1 MNIEGPNPLA
11 GFVPGARRF
20 LNLPV
25 LLGKVIDW
33 CVIGLAVLLPIWFM
47 PLTLDIL
54 ELNKQT
60 LLVILTMVAVVAW
73 VGKGLLERSFS
84 LTRSWVH
91 LVVLFFL
98 GGYLVTSFFSLDKYL
113 SFVGNIGQMQWA
125 FATIAA
131 CVFMYFVIVNRFRSA
146 GQVYDLVLWFLLGS
160 TLAGLYGLLQMTGL
174 YVLGF
179 WGVTAS
185 KTFNSVGTVNALG
198 VFMVVPTVIAASLTV
213 LGCKEKTCVLA
224 RGNWIASFWKII
236 VWAALITGVLV
247 SIVVDFWVVWA
258 GILFGT
264 ALIVVIPFLRT
275 RRFGHPV
282 TLAVPTVLA
291 VVSVLL
297 LLFRTPLNLQIPSE
311 VSPSASHSWQI
322 AQQVLRDAPLF
333 GSGPGTWIYDYAKY
347 RSPGVNLS
355 NFWNVRFERGLSAFL
370 TMLAMIGL
378 VGTTLWLILVISA
391 VVKSSLHLVRER
403 NDDLWQA
410 YLTIFVGWA
419 TLVFIAFF
427 YNYNVTH
434 HVAFWFLLALLGIL
448 VSQGEYR
455 WDARMKSV
463 ITTVLSILF
472 ILLAVGAVS
481 VTWLA
486 GQRLVADAQYSA
498 SVASFQRGDSID
510 TSISH
515 LNTAVLLNRLNDVY
529 YRNLSQ
535 AYLIKAGR
543 MIQGNPDEAT
553 ARLINTN
560 VASAVENGKRA
571 TEIAPA
577 NVDNWAN
584 LASIYQAIASFTRGA
599 DEFAIKNYV
608 DALSREPN
616 NPVFSNEIGKL
627 HVLRSDA
634 YRTLLN
640 SSDEATRKDAQQNM
654 NDELNKAADSFNQS
668 ITAKADYAPAHFN
681 LGVVYERQGRLK
693 DAVVKLEQVL
703 GANPSDVGVA
713 FQLATLDY
721 RVGDKDKAQNLFEQI
736 TKAMPNYANAR
747 WFLSVIY
754 EEKGL
759 YDQAIK
765 EVEQVKA
772 TNPGNATVDQRLA
785 ALLKAKQDKQKPQVN
800 PLPQP
805 VKETISGPAA
815 QNPVQAP

>member
-1 MNIEGPNPLA
+1 
-11 GFVPGARRF
+11 
-20 LNLPV
+20 
-25 LLGKVIDW
+25 
-33 CVIGLAVLLPIWFM
+33 VLLPIWFM

-60 LLVILTMVAVVAW
+60 LLVILTMVAVIAW
-73 VGKGLLERSFS
+73 IGKALLERSFS

-113 SFVGNIGQMQWA
+113 SLVGNFGQMQWA

-131 CVFMYFVIVNRFRSA
+131 CVFLYFVIVNRFRSA

-160 TLAGLYGLLQMTGL
+160 TLAGLYGLLQMSGL
-174 YVLGF
+174 YLLGF

-198 VFMVVPTVIAASLTV
+198 VYMVVPTVIAASLTV

-224 RGNWIASFWKII
+224 RDNWIASFWKVI
-236 VWAALITGVLV
+236 VWAALVVGVV
-247 SIVVDFWVVWA
+247 MSIIVDFWVVWA
-258 GILFGT
+258 GILFGM
-264 ALIVVIPFLRT
+264 ALLVVIPFLRT

-282 TLAVPTVLA
+282 TLAIPTVLA

-297 LLFRTPLNLQIPSE
+297 LLFRTPINLQLPSE

-322 AQQVLRDAPLF
+322 ARQVLRDAPLF

-347 RSPGVNLS
+347 RSVGVNVS

-370 TMLAMIGL
+370 TMLGMIGL
-378 VGTTLWLILVISA
+378 VGTTLWLILIISA
-391 VVKSSLHLVRER
+391 IVKSALHLVRER
-403 NDDLWQA
+403 NDDMWQA
-410 YLTIFVGWA
+410 YLTIFVGWI

-434 HVAFWFLLALLGIL
+434 HAAFWFLLALLGIL

-463 ITTVLSILF
+463 ITSVLSVLF

-481 VTWLA
+481 VTWLSV
-486 GQRLVADAQYSA
+486 QRLVADAQYSE
-498 SVASFQRGDSID
+498 SVNAFQRGDSID

-535 AYLIKAGR
+535 AYLIRAGR
-543 MIQGNPDEAT
+543 MLQGNPDEPT
-553 ARLINTN
+553 ARQINSN
-560 VASAVENGKRA
+560 IGIAVENAKQA
-571 TEIAPA
+571 TAIAPA
-577 NVDNWAN
+577 NVDNWSN
-584 LASIYQAIASFTRGA
+584 IASIYQAIASFTRGA
-599 DEFAIKNYV
+599 DEFAITNYQK
-608 DALSREPN
+608 ALALEPN

-627 HVLRSDA
+627 HVMRSDA

-640 SSDEATRKDAQQNM
+640 STDEATKKEAEMNM
-654 NDELNKAADSFNQS
+654 NNELNLAADSFNQS
-668 ITAKADYAPAHFN
+668 ITAKPDYAPAHFN
-681 LGVVYERQGRLK
+681 LGVVYERQGKLK
-693 DAVVKLEQVL
+693 DAVTKLEQVL
-703 GANPSDVGVA
+703 SVNRQDVGVA
-713 FQLATLDY
+713 FQLATLYY
-721 RVGDKDKAQNLFEQI
+721 RVGEKDSSQKLFEQI
-736 TKAMPNYANAR
+736 VAAVPTYANAR

-754 EEKGL
+754 EDKGL
-759 YDQAIK
+759 YDQAIAQ
-765 EVEQVKA
+765 VQQVKS
-772 TNPGNATVDQRLA
+772 TNPGNTSVDQRLTT
-785 ALLKAKQDKQKPQVN
+785 LQKEKQEKTKPQVN
-800 PLPQP
+800 TLPQP

-815 QNPVQAP
+815 QNPVQAQ